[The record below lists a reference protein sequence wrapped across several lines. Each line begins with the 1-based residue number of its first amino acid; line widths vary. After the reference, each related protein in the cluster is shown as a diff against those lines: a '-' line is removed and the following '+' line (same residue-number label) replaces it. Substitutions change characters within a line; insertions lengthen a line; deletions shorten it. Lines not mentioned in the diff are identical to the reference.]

1 MLVVSEIIKDPITK
15 SEATVVSYL
24 GEDLSRHGKLCDVV
38 EVKIFNPK
46 EHHKMGDVVVWFV
59 PIEGEDTQC

>member
-1 MLVVSEIIKDPITK
+1 MLVVSEIIKDHITK

-24 GEDLSRHGKLCDVV
+24 GEDLSRHGTLCDVV

-46 EHHKMGDVVVWFV
+46 EHYKMNDVVVWFI
-59 PIEGEDTQC
+59 PIEGEDNA